1 MRSTEINAYAKINL
15 ILNVSERRADGFH
28 EVETLMQGVSLAD
41 KVKVFWDELGS
52 ASMGEAGAYGSD
64 LELTLDCGD
73 SELSCGS
80 DNLAYKAAV
89 LMHAEFHSN
98 VTERIDIEI
107 EKRIPVAAGLAG
119 GSADGAAVITG
130 LARLWGL
137 LPEAGD
143 GSSENWAAASDGA
156 GEAPDSA
163 NGISDGANG
172 TSSASGFHGDRSML
186 ERLCR
191 VAAEL
196 GSDVPFSFML
206 QNGLA
211 SAIGRGRGTELEAAE
226 SRPMDLVLYTPDCP
240 VSTKEVYA
248 AFDSIPK
255 PERAC
260 CEGYLGAAA
269 LSGALSF
276 CGNGLRPAAISIC
289 PEIAE
294 AEEAMKEAFPD
305 ALMIQLSGSGPT
317 IYAVFEEG
325 CGPDAERLC
334 RLKNTKFSAGML
346 NAARSIV

>member
-15 ILNVSERRADGFH
+15 RLNVSERRADGFL

-143 GSSENWAAASDGA
+143 GSSENRAAASDGA
-156 GEAPDSA
+156 GETPDSA

-172 TSSASGFHGDRSML
+172 TSSASGFHVDRSML

-248 AFDSIPK
+248 AFDSLPK

-260 CEGYLGAAA
+260 CEGYLGAAS
-269 LSGALSF
+269 LSGSLSF
-276 CGNGLRPAAISIC
+276 CGNGLRPAALSIC

-294 AEEAMKEAFPD
+294 AEDAMREAFPD